1 MLDNNSSGNNL
12 IIKRKRS
19 GACVGFF
26 YVNNLRC
33 AYKVKKLGCL
43 ANYYSILQKTCVTC
57 DTRDKYKEES
67 ILSNL
72 SSPMSQ
78 STGFYPFIKREIQ

>member
-1 MLDNNSSGNNL
+1 MLDNNSTGNNL

-33 AYKVKKLGCL
+33 AYNKVKKLGCL

-78 STGFYPFIKREIQ
+78 STGFYPFIKREI